1 MTAGFM
7 ELSGAGQGA
16 CCTLMLLALCEGL
29 CAALIAGIY
38 RAPAKHLALCLTL
51 SLADFAAL
59 CAMLDGMK
67 RDFQAAGI
75 AAERLVWRAP
85 AWLLTL
91 LMALSA
97 AWIGRELRRL
107 RRWRRGHISG
117 TSVKESLDWL
127 PSGLCFYVQGGMPRL
142 VNVRM
147 NELCR
152 ALTGGPLN
160 NGAEFWQRL
169 TAGDV
174 LPDNC
179 VLQKGGAPV
188 VQTADGRVWSFER
201 CAVGAGLAQI
211 VASDITQEQEMNA
224 RLAQENRRLEEMN
237 RRLRRYGGQIRELTR
252 ERETL
257 LAKARIHDE
266 FGQALLAARRL
277 ATQLSGAQQ
286 RTEVLRM
293 WRQNL
298 TLMEHMSEP
307 EPPSRGFEGLVAA
320 AKAIG
325 MRVTI
330 RGEQPPADAPCM
342 EILENAAHECL
353 TNAVRHAGG
362 TELCVRM
369 SQAEGR
375 VSAVFTNDGAPP
387 GAEVTEGGGLSS
399 LRRRVESAGGEMRV
413 RSAPRFALTVELP
426 LESEEWK

>member
-147 NELCR
+147 NELCW

-160 NGAEFWQRL
+160 NGAEFWRRL

-201 CAVGAGLAQI
+201 CAVGDGLAQI

-266 FGQALLAARRL
+266 FGQALLPRAGWRRSSP
-277 ATQLSGAQQ
+277 AHSSGRRCSECGG
-286 RTEVLRM
+286 RT
-293 WRQNL
+293 
-298 TLMEHMSEP
+298 
-307 EPPSRGFEGLVAA
+307 
-320 AKAIG
+320 
-325 MRVTI
+325 
-330 RGEQPPADAPCM
+330 
-342 EILENAAHECL
+342 
-353 TNAVRHAGG
+353 
-362 TELCVRM
+362 
-369 SQAEGR
+369 
-375 VSAVFTNDGAPP
+375 
-387 GAEVTEGGGLSS
+387 
-399 LRRRVESAGGEMRV
+399 
-413 RSAPRFALTVELP
+413 
-426 LESEEWK
+426 